1 MSGEEQTKDVINIDM
16 DYFDNVVLE
25 NAGEYSY
32 QRVDDFLPKEIFRD
46 IQSLLLN
53 GDQNQIMTWYYRQ
66 GMADFG
72 RTEVFLLVMI

>member
-53 GDQNQIMTWYYRQ
+53 GDQNQIMLGITDRAWQILKTQR
-66 GMADFG
+66 FS
-72 RTEVFLLVMI
+72 FW